1 LSEVCGYIKISSVPA
16 GMASPALPTIG
27 KEFIKKGL
35 NAIKFCKDFNK
46 VTKKMSPGE
55 PLTVVVTHFNDKS
68 FNFTYPMDKIMKNNC
83 SMETNNIGE
92 DEMNISARDKNGDK
106 FRELA
111 EKRVT
116 KVIMAIRNLKR
127 LSNKNN
133 YSYQDQEVKK
143 MISAIR
149 AELSDLDSSFKSS
162 SKNSSKVFSFKK

>member
-1 LSEVCGYIKISSVPA
+1 
-16 GMASPALPTIG
+16 
-27 KEFIKKGL
+27 
-35 NAIKFCKDFNK
+35 
-46 VTKKMSPGE
+46 MSPGE

-127 LSNKNN
+127 LSNKN
-133 YSYQDQEVKK
+133 
-143 MISAIR
+143 
-149 AELSDLDSSFKSS
+149 
-162 SKNSSKVFSFKK
+162 